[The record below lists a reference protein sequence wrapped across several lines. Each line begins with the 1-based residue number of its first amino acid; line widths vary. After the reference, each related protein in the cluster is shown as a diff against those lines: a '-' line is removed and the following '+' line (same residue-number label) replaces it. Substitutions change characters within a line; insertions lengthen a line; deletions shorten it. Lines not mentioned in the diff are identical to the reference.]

1 MAVIDLLAS
10 PSTLPMVL
18 PLDLRV
24 MRMLRILRIFRIL
37 KLYRYSDALRTLG
50 RVLSAGR
57 ESLTVVGF
65 VLVVLLVIT
74 STLMYFVEHDARPDA
89 FSRIPMVMWWAVA
102 ALTTVGYGDVYPIT
116 PPEKFLGG
124 CIAVLGIGMFALP
137 AGILASAFADEI
149 RNSHRKK
156 WVCPHCGN
164 CIDDP
169 SSGEEDAENRKTG
182 EAGDPPLPPV
192 SGGMRRDFTLAQP
205 IL

>member
-37 KLYRYSDALRTLG
+37 KLYRYSDALRALG

-57 ESLTVVGF
+57 ESLT
-65 VLVVLLVIT
+65 
-74 STLMYFVEHDARPDA
+74 
-89 FSRIPMVMWWAVA
+89 
-102 ALTTVGYGDVYPIT
+102 TVCCGDVYPIT
-116 PPEKFLGG
+116 LLGKFLGG
-124 CIAVLGIGMFALP
+124 CI
-137 AGILASAFADEI
+137 
-149 RNSHRKK
+149 
-156 WVCPHCGN
+156 
-164 CIDDP
+164 
-169 SSGEEDAENRKTG
+169 
-182 EAGDPPLPPV
+182 GDPPLPPV